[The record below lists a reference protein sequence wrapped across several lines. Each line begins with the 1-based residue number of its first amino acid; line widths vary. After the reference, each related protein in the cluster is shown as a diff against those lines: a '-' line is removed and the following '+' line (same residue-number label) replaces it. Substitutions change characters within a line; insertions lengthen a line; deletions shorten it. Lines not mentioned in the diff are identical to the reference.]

1 MVSRFIPQIVSPSRG
16 ISGALI
22 RLIAVGLFALLIAG
36 SVSFIAPVAVEARAP
51 GIAVAEFDQPLLQ
64 TPSPEADVLME
75 VPAGFEME
83 LTGSASGTY
92 VQVLAGGV
100 VGWVDVNLIHA
111 GQITTATT
119 NAVTPITA
127 EPNDSGQLLTIVP
140 AGNTVI
146 LTGAQVDAYLAGSY
160 EGIGG
165 WLPAENIE

>member
-1 MVSRFIPQIVSPSRG
+1 VSRLFQITATSLRR
-16 ISGALI
+16 SGALV
-22 RLIAVGLFALLIAG
+22 RLVSVALLALLIAG
-36 SVSFIAPVAVEARAP
+36 TVSTIVPIAVEARAP
-51 GIAVAEFDQPLLQ
+51 GIAIAEFDQPLLQ
-64 TPSPEADVLME
+64 TPAPEAEVLMY

-100 VGWVDVNLIHA
+100 LGWVDVNLIHA

-127 EPNDSGQLLTIVP
+127 EPDDSGQLLTIVP

-160 EGIGG
+160 EGVGG
-165 WLPAENIE
+165 WLPEANLD

>member
-1 MVSRFIPQIVSPSRG
+1 MVSRFIPQIVSSSRDTP
-16 ISGALI
+16 GALV
-22 RLIAVGLFALLIAG
+22 RLVAVGLFALLIAG
-36 SVSFIAPVAVEARAP
+36 SMSFITTVAVEARAP
-51 GIAVAEFDQPLLQ
+51 GIAVAEFDQPLLE

-75 VPAGFEME
+75 LPAGFEME
-83 LTGSASGTY
+83 VTGSASGTY

-100 VGWVDVNLIHA
+100 LGWVDVNLIHA

-127 EPNDSGQLLTIVP
+127 EPSDSGQLLTIVP

-146 LTGAQVDAYLAGSY
+146 LTGAQVDAYLAGSH
-160 EGIGG
+160 EGVGG